1 MPTDPSLILNFAQ
14 NLPNLA
20 PDPSKLLA
28 QQLSADRLT
37 VFAQQQEGQKALKD
51 LYANP
56 QNLDQQGRPTP
67 QAMSRLM
74 AAAPTEGLDLTQA
87 LTRDSTA
94 TAQLA
99 LMRAKEGDET
109 IKQRYQIGLAAD
121 TAYRQAIANKLPP
134 EQARKAGQD
143 AFTEARDAA
152 APFLGP
158 DVMNTIPTN
167 YDPSRVARGLSAYQQ
182 LVLGPKGQLEMAKTV
197 AEIERDKAET
207 LRAGQQA
214 VSAQFTDPHNVTYI
228 DKDGKQKTDTARYD
242 RVSDQWIKDGKPL
255 NVIKIGGTAGSG
267 GPKAMAFTA
276 YMQAHP
282 DATPEQ
288 QAEFIQSSGTMARSG
303 PAAAVRKFMQENPDA
318 TAEQIAQFTAD
329 VGREISAS
337 RAFGTGKQADIV
349 RSFNALSNHMP
360 TLQRLGDALQNGD
373 VRAINALRNTVKT
386 EFGIDAPIDFDLA
399 KKLVGNEVVKSVLGS
414 SAGSLTDRQDIQ
426 SAWSK
431 ANSPAQLLGVLRD
444 VQAFG
449 TGQVDA
455 LRRQYQTSTGRTDFD
470 HMLSPNARTLFGGA
484 PETAKDEK
492 SSATPQAAP
501 VGVPSRPAAV
511 PPDAKLQH
519 NPSTGAY
526 RWLAPDGKAYDAQGA
541 PM

>member
-134 EQARKAGQD
+134 EQARKVGQD

-182 LVLGPKGQLEMAKTV
+182 LVLGPKGQLEMAKTA

-255 NVIKIGGTAGSG
+255 NVIRIEGTAGSG

-288 QAEFIQSSGTMARSG
+288 QAEFIQSSGADGAFWAGGCGSQVHARKSG
-303 PAAAVRKFMQENPDA
+303 CNSRTNRPIHSRCWSRDQRLAGLRHGKAGRYRSFVQCVIEPHADFA
-318 TAEQIAQFTAD
+318 T
-329 VGREISAS
+329 VGRCAS
-337 RAFGTGKQADIV
+337 KRRCASNQCLEEYGKDGIRYR
-349 RSFNALSNHMP
+349 RSDRL
-360 TLQRLGDALQNGD
+360 RLG
-373 VRAINALRNTVKT
+373 
-386 EFGIDAPIDFDLA
+386 
-399 KKLVGNEVVKSVLGS
+399 
-414 SAGSLTDRQDIQ
+414 
-426 SAWSK
+426 
-431 ANSPAQLLGVLRD
+431 
-444 VQAFG
+444 
-449 TGQVDA
+449 
-455 LRRQYQTSTGRTDFD
+455 
-470 HMLSPNARTLFGGA
+470 
-484 PETAKDEK
+484 
-492 SSATPQAAP
+492 
-501 VGVPSRPAAV
+501 
-511 PPDAKLQH
+511 
-519 NPSTGAY
+519 
-526 RWLAPDGKAYDAQGA
+526 
-541 PM
+541 